1 LYAVA
6 EHLSTNPAFWVFD
19 SLSILVSEFRN
30 PVVQIDEFFRKSK
43 NTHWA
48 IFPSF
53 LRKRDESRSTMG
65 RKEGAR
71 ERIIQCAVRKIHENL
86 PFSLARVSTSH
97 IPKGHASPL
106 CLYTS
111 LVLTQFCTEKP
122 KTHFAN
128 WMLLGWAWR
137 LSTLLQGCAAAL
149 LLSFRW
155 VSLFFLSFCERAC
168 FLSHLFPWYVFSY
181 SVCLSVRSSEFKSK
195 CTMGVVI
202 ECRFFLSLLPFVSSN
217 AFG

>member
-1 LYAVA
+1 M
-6 EHLSTNPAFWVFD
+6 FD
-19 SLSILVSEFRN
+19 SLSILVSVFRN

-71 ERIIQCAVRKIHENL
+71 ERIIQCAFRKIHENL

-155 VSLFFLSFCERAC
+155 VSLFFLSFCELVFC
-168 FLSHLFPWYVFSY
+168 LTCSPDMFSHTLF
-181 SVCLSVRSSEFKSK
+181 VCLSVLPSSRANVQWVLSLN
-195 CTMGVVI
+195 VW
-202 ECRFFLSLLPFVSSN
+202 FFLSLLPFVSSN